1 MELFRR
7 QTAVFAPVVMAM
19 TILATTLFAMTTPAR
34 AQKAGNSAP
43 TAVGGGSGLIVGGVA
58 VDVNGKNP
66 TDARNNGWR
75 EAQRKAWPALWE
87 RMSGRPASTAPRL
100 GDGVLDSMVSAI
112 EIEHEEVGP
121 NRYVGR
127 LAVVFDRARAGSY
140 LGRFADV
147 QMSPPLL
154 VIPVLQDAAARYSY
168 EPDSPWLKAWARLRA
183 GESAID
189 YVRIQPTPGD
199 TVLLSAWQASRSRV
213 LLWRNLV
220 DRYQVAD
227 VLIPELILDRS
238 FDGGPVSAILI
249 VRFGTAGRELARYK
263 FTNAAGN
270 VDSLMDDA
278 VRLADRVYITEL
290 RSGNLIPDPSLIEA
304 EAPVIA
310 DTGPAIGAAPSDDDA
325 VYQLTLRAQTPDD
338 DAIAA
343 LERKLR
349 QTPGIA
355 SVRVASFAPGGE
367 SVFEIGSA
375 SELDA
380 LRYGLDTQGLRIDGN
395 VLRARRADEAPL
407 PPPVVAEDGVVE
419 SDDQAPP
426 AAQPAA
432 QPASRPAPTPPAAE
446 PKASPADRQPQD

>member
-7 QTAVFAPVVMAM
+7 LTAVFALVPLVVL
-19 TILATTLFAMTTPAR
+19 LAVTTPAV
-34 AQKAGNSAP
+34 AQKARDSTP

-100 GDGVLDSMVSAI
+100 GDSVLDSMVSAI

-127 LAVVFDRARAGSY
+127 LAVVFDRVRAGSY

-154 VIPVLQDAAARYSY
+154 VIPVLQDAAARYAY
-168 EPDSPWLKAWARLRA
+168 EPESPWLKAWARLRA

-199 TVLLSAWQASRSRV
+199 TILLSAWQASRSSV

-249 VRFGTAGRELARYK
+249 VRFGTGGRELARYK
-263 FTNAAGN
+263 LGNPAGN
-270 VDSLMDDA
+270 IDSLMDDA
-278 VRLADRVYITEL
+278 VRLADKVYITEL
-290 RSGNLIPDPSLIEA
+290 RAGNLMPDPSLIEQ

-338 DAIAA
+338 AAIAT

-375 SELDA
+375 AEMDA
-380 LRYGLDTQGLRIDGN
+380 LRYGLDSQGLRIDGN

-419 SDDQAPP
+419 TDEQAQPAATPPPP
-426 AAQPAA
+426 AAQS
-432 QPASRPAPTPPAAE
+432 QTPPAK
-446 PKASPADRQPQD
+446 PSPAKAPPADPRPQD